1 MPRHLSRPSAPTGR
15 QPDPHHGHGH
25 AAGVSP
31 PTTVRAAR
39 PLFAAAAVIVVLTVL
54 GLVLLRPVG
63 AQLTGGPDRG
73 ERVQATVTATA
84 ACGPAS
90 GGDLAVGEECVLLTL
105 NLENGPEAGAALQLR
120 NDPEIKRQVAV
131 GDRLVLVRAGEV
143 GLALVDRYQIVDVE
157 RSRSLLV
164 LGVLFAVAVLAL
176 GRWRGA
182 LALVGLG
189 ASLLVVVGW
198 LVPALLS
205 GRPPLLTATV
215 GASAVMLVALAL
227 SHGVSLRTTVALLG
241 TASSLLLIL
250 AMSTV
255 AVQAASLT
263 GLTSEEAQYVRIYF
277 ADIDLRGLLLAGVVI
292 GALGILDDVTVT
304 QVSTVWELR
313 RASPTMPGPA
323 LFAAGLRVGR
333 DHIASTVNTLLL
345 AYAGASLPLLVI
357 FSTSG
362 QSLGASLT
370 SGVVAQELVRTLVG
384 SIGLVAAVPVTT
396 ALAALVCPPESVRPG
411 PSSEPA
417 DRSSAAPPGR
427 RPRRGRSWS

>member
-1 MPRHLSRPSAPTGR
+1 M
-15 QPDPHHGHGH
+15 
-25 AAGVSP
+25 V
-31 PTTVRAAR
+31 
-39 PLFAAAAVIVVLTVL
+39 AAAAVIVLLTLV
-54 GLVLLRPVG
+54 GLVLLRPLG
-63 AQLTGGPDRG
+63 AQFMGGPDRG
-73 ERVQATVTATA
+73 ERVQATVTARA
-84 ACGPAS
+84 ACDGAS
-90 GGDLAVGEECVLLTL
+90 RGGLAGGEECTLLTL
-105 NLENGPEAGAALQLR
+105 DLETGPEAGDLLRLR
-120 NDPEIKRQVAV
+120 NDPEIKRQVGV
-131 GDRLVLVRAGEV
+131 GDRLVLVRASEAE
-143 GLALVDRYQIVDVE
+143 LELLDRYQIVDVE

-215 GASAVMLVALAL
+215 GASAVMLVALGL
-227 SHGVSLRTTVALLG
+227 SHGISLRTTVALLG

-250 AMSTV
+250 VLSTV

-263 GLTSEEAQYVRIYF
+263 GLTSEEAQYVRSYF

-304 QVSTVWELR
+304 QVSTVYELR
-313 RASPTMPGPA
+313 RASPRMPGRL

-370 SGVVAQELVRTLVG
+370 SVVAQELVQTLVG

-396 ALAALVCPPESVRPG
+396 AQAALVCPPDGLQLQPDGVA
-411 PSSEPA
+411 PA
-417 DRSSAAPPGR
+417 ATPAAPLSGSAR
-427 RPRRGRSWS
+427 QGRSWS